1 MKAVF
6 HVELKGGSFTVPELV
21 RALNA
26 FAEEAYSKGATSTRV
41 YIHHDTDPSGTE
53 IREGLHMYAYDQKD

>member
-1 MKAVF
+1 
-6 HVELKGGSFTVPELV
+6 VPELV